1 MHAAISRLF
10 AWGADLQG
18 STRPVALIR
27 IGVAVLLL
35 VLYADEVALFRTV
48 TPIGVVLGAW
58 FFAAVLMMLVG
69 WRTHLAVALA
79 SIALVTMYFVIGASP
94 GITGWNHHHSY
105 LLMAS
110 TLLLNFT
117 PCGMSYSV
125 DRLLAVRRAE
135 RDGRE
140 PPPERAS
147 LWAQRLLGL
156 QLSAIYFWTA
166 IDKSDLAFVSG
177 ERLEQTMVWIYAN
190 RPLEAILTASWFTV
204 TASVAVLAIEYFLA
218 FGIQLRRLQPYALPL
233 GAMLH
238 LAFYVLLPVTTY
250 SANMVLLYLA
260 VLDPDAVHRF
270 IDRLQG
276 HHARSADPHRL

>member
-1 MHAAISRLF
+1 MSPAIERLF
-10 AWGADLQG
+10 AWGADLHG

-27 IGVAVLLL
+27 IGVAMLIL
-35 VLYADEVALFRTV
+35 VRYADELALFRTV
-48 TPIGVVLGAW
+48 TPWGVLGGAW
-58 FFAAVLMMLVG
+58 FFATVLMMLVG
-69 WRTHLAVALA
+69 YRTHLALALA
-79 SIALVTMYFVIGASP
+79 SIGLLFMYFVVGPLP
-94 GITGWNHHHSY
+94 GISGWNHHHSY

-117 PCGMSYSV
+117 PCGASYSV
-125 DRLLAVRRAE
+125 DRYLAVRAAE
-135 RDGRE
+135 RAGRA
-140 PPPERAS
+140 PPPERGS

-166 IDKSDLAFVSG
+166 VDKSDLAFVSG

-190 RPLEAILTASWFTV
+190 RPLEWLLTAKPFTMA
-204 TASVAVLAIEYFLA
+204 ASIAVLAIEYFLA
-218 FGIQLRRLQPYALPL
+218 FAIHLRRLQPYALPL
-233 GAMLH
+233 GALLH
-238 LAFYVLLPVTTY
+238 LSFYVLLPVTTY

-276 HHARSADPHRL
+276 HNGRSADPHRL